1 MKFTPLLRKWR
12 RATASA
18 SSKKVGGCSQPSA
31 SCFRKK
37 ISSASASGGIIFPFT
52 RMRSENST
60 RWGEV
65 NRPVTYPCALARA
78 SIMAQVEPFP
88 LVPATWTTVASVR
101 SASAAASS
109 FPVLSSPSLIPKN
122 WVEKSQSRAA
132 DTFMGGILPRE
143 GSRSIPVWKGA
154 SIKYRRERTRQTRT
168 SYRCYLSVLAGF
180 ASRASTGFPA
190 AQTVN

>member
-1 MKFTPLLRKWR
+1 MMQATSVLSTALVASSLPPRPVSRMMKFTPLLRKWR

-65 NRPVTYPCALARA
+65 NRPVTYPLCPGQGLNHGAGGA
-78 SIMAQVEPFP
+78 
-88 LVPATWTTVASVR
+88 
-101 SASAAASS
+101 
-109 FPVLSSPSLIPKN
+109 FPVGASHVDHCGIRPVRIGCRQQLPGIVKPQLDPEELGGKKPVKGGGHVHGRYSTTGRLPFNPG
-122 WVEKSQSRAA
+122 
-132 DTFMGGILPRE
+132 MGG
-143 GSRSIPVWKGA
+143 G
-154 SIKYRRERTRQTRT
+154 RQ
-168 SYRCYLSVLAGF
+168 
-180 ASRASTGFPA
+180 
-190 AQTVN
+190 